1 MIIKINDMSFDKLE
15 SRINDVKPVAGNCT
29 CWCSIVPTV
38 ESEDTEF

>member
-1 MIIKINDMSFDKLE
+1 MIIKINDRPFDKLE
-15 SRINDVKPVAGNCT
+15 SRINDIKLAAGSCT